1 MLDITDKKAVRKA
14 FRRDVYRNL
23 HFRDEVVYSVRKD
36 GLIEGHALCHV
47 MDGVTFHVGP
57 KGNQR
62 VRNEQRKNV
71 HAVIRG
77 HVVNAVWH
85 PKDHGLEDFKDEM
98 EWAKSAAEDMAAIE
112 MCGVPV
118 SRNTNVS
125 DLDDPRAWE
134 PMYEWVEVKY
144 NPYKFKSFVRFI
156 DLPFG
161 SHEPVARPIFE
172 ARKVVIYSED
182 NKSKVMAMV
191 PIEESEKN

>member
-14 FRRDVYRNL
+14 FRREVYRNL

-36 GLIEGHALCHV
+36 RLVEGHALCHV
-47 MDGVTFHVGP
+47 MDGVTFHVSLN
-57 KGNQR
+57 GNRR
-62 VRNEQRKNV
+62 VRDEKRKNV

-77 HVVNAVWH
+77 HVINVVWY
-85 PKDHGLEDFKDEM
+85 DEDEM
-98 EWAKSAAEDMAAIE
+98 EWAKSAAEDLAAIE
-112 MCGVPV
+112 MCGVPI
-118 SRNTNVS
+118 SRNTKVS

-144 NPYKFKSFVRFI
+144 NPYKFKSFV
-156 DLPFG
+156 
-161 SHEPVARPIFE
+161 ARWPNNGGNLSPIFE

-191 PIEESEKN
+191 PIESEKN

>member
-1 MLDITDKKAVRKA
+1 MLTREQSKKMFKRE
-14 FRRDVYRNL
+14 VYRNL

-36 GLIEGHALCHV
+36 GLVEGHALCHV
-47 MDGVTFHVGP
+47 MDGVTFSVGP

-62 VRNEQRKNV
+62 VRDEERKNV

-77 HVVNAVWH
+77 HVINAVWY
-85 PKDHGLEDFKDEM
+85 DEEELDF
-98 EWAKSAAEDMAAIE
+98 AKSAAKDLAQIE

-118 SRNTNVS
+118 SQNTDVS

-144 NPYKFKSFVRFI
+144 NPYKFKTFVAV
-156 DLPFG
+156 DGDKLT
-161 SHEPVARPIFE
+161 PIFN

-182 NKSKVMAMV
+182 NKSKVMAMI
-191 PIEESEKN
+191 PIEKSDKN

>member
-1 MLDITDKKAVRKA
+1 MSLTKKQAKKL
-14 FRRDVYRNL
+14 FRREVYRNL

-36 GLIEGHALCHV
+36 GLVEGHALCYV
-47 MDGVTFHVGP
+47 MDGVTFSVGP

-62 VRNEQRKNV
+62 VRDEQRKNV

-77 HVVNAVWH
+77 HVINAVWY
-85 PKDHGLEDFKDEM
+85 DEDEM

-161 SHEPVARPIFE
+161 PNEPQASPIFE
-172 ARKVVIYSED
+172 ARKVVVYSED

-191 PIEESEKN
+191 PIKNEKN

>member
-1 MLDITDKKAVRKA
+1 MSLTREQAKKL
-14 FRRDVYRNL
+14 FRREVYRNL
-23 HFRDEVVYSVRKD
+23 HFRDEVVYSVRKN
-36 GLIEGHALCHV
+36 GLVEGHALCHV
-47 MDGVTFHVGP
+47 MDGVTFSVGP

-62 VRNEQRKNV
+62 VRDEQRKNV

-77 HVVNAVWH
+77 HVINAVWY
-85 PKDHGLEDFKDEM
+85 DEDEM

-144 NPYKFKSFVRFI
+144 NPYKFKSFV
-156 DLPFG
+156 
-161 SHEPVARPIFE
+161 ARWPNNGGNLSPIFE

-191 PIEESEKN
+191 PIEKGEKN

>member
-1 MLDITDKKAVRKA
+1 MFKRE
-14 FRRDVYRNL
+14 VYRNL

-36 GLIEGHALCHV
+36 GLVEGHALCHV
-47 MDGVTFHVGP
+47 MDGVTFSVGP

-62 VRNEQRKNV
+62 VRDEERKNV

-77 HVVNAVWH
+77 HVINAVWY
-85 PKDHGLEDFKDEM
+85 DEEELDF
-98 EWAKSAAEDMAAIE
+98 AKSAAKDLAQIE

-118 SRNTNVS
+118 SQNTDVS

-144 NPYKFKSFVRFI
+144 NPYKFKTFVAV
-156 DLPFG
+156 DGDKLT
-161 SHEPVARPIFE
+161 PIFN

-191 PIEESEKN
+191 PIEKSDKN

>member
-1 MLDITDKKAVRKA
+1 MLTKEQSKKL
-14 FRRDVYRNL
+14 FRREVYRNL

-62 VRNEQRKNV
+62 VRDEQRKNV
-71 HAVIRG
+71 HAFIRG
-77 HVVNAVWH
+77 YVISTVWY
-85 PKDHGLEDFKDEM
+85 DE
-98 EWAKSAAEDMAAIE
+98 EELDWAKSAAEDTAMIE

-144 NPYKFKSFVRFI
+144 NPYKFKSFV
-156 DLPFG
+156 
-161 SHEPVARPIFE
+161 ARWPNNGGNLAPIFE
-172 ARKVVIYSED
+172 ARKVVIYSEAG
-182 NKSKVMAMV
+182 KSKVMAMV
-191 PIEESEKN
+191 PIKESEKN

>member
-1 MLDITDKKAVRKA
+1 MLTREQSKKMFKRE
-14 FRRDVYRNL
+14 VYRNL

-36 GLIEGHALCHV
+36 GLVEGHALCHV
-47 MDGVTFHVGP
+47 MDGVTFSVGP

-62 VRNEQRKNV
+62 VRDEERKNV

-77 HVVNAVWH
+77 HVINAVWY
-85 PKDHGLEDFKDEM
+85 DEEELDF
-98 EWAKSAAEDMAAIE
+98 AKSAAKDLAQIE

-118 SRNTNVS
+118 SQNTDVS

-144 NPYKFKSFVRFI
+144 NPYKFKTFVAV
-156 DLPFG
+156 DGDKLT
-161 SHEPVARPIFE
+161 PIFN

-182 NKSKVMAMV
+182 NKSKVMAMI
-191 PIEESEKN
+191 PIKKSDKN

>member
-36 GLIEGHALCHV
+36 RLVEGHALCHV
-47 MDGVTFHVGP
+47 MDGVTFHVSLN
-57 KGNQR
+57 GNRR
-62 VRNEQRKNV
+62 VRDEKRKNV

-77 HVVNAVWH
+77 HVINAVWY
-85 PKDHGLEDFKDEM
+85 DEDEM
-98 EWAKSAAEDMAAIE
+98 EWAKSAAEDLAAIE

-144 NPYKFKSFVRFI
+144 NPYKFKSFV
-156 DLPFG
+156 
-161 SHEPVARPIFE
+161 ARWPNNGGNLSPIFE
-172 ARKVVIYSED
+172 ARKVVIYSEAG
-182 NKSKVMAMV
+182 KSKVMAMV
-191 PIEESEKN
+191 PIKENEKN

>member
-1 MLDITDKKAVRKA
+1 MALYDITDKKAVRKA

-23 HFRDEVVYSVRKD
+23 HFGDEVVYSIRKD
-36 GLIEGHALCHV
+36 GLVEGHALCYV

-62 VRNEQRKNV
+62 VRDEKRKNV
-71 HAVIRG
+71 HAVVRG
-77 HVVNAVWH
+77 HVINAVWYN
-85 PKDHGLEDFKDEM
+85 EDEM

-134 PMYEWVEVKY
+134 PMYKWVEVKY
-144 NPYKFKSFVRFI
+144 NPYKFKSFVAV
-156 DLPFG
+156 DGDKLT
-161 SHEPVARPIFE
+161 PIFV
-172 ARKVVIYSED
+172 ARKVVIHSE
-182 NKSKVMAMV
+182 NGKSRVDAMI
-191 PIEESEKN
+191 PLLTQN

>member
-1 MLDITDKKAVRKA
+1 MSLTKKQAKKL

-23 HFRDEVVYSVRKD
+23 HFGDEVVYSIRKD
-36 GLIEGHALCHV
+36 GLVEGHALCYV
-47 MDGVTFHVGP
+47 MNGVTFHVGP

-62 VRNEQRKNV
+62 VRDEKRKNV
-71 HAVIRG
+71 HAVVRG
-77 HVVNAVWH
+77 HVINAVWY
-85 PKDHGLEDFKDEM
+85 DEDEM

-144 NPYKFKSFVRFI
+144 NPYKFKTFVVV
-156 DLPFG
+156 DGDKLT
-161 SHEPVARPIFE
+161 PIFN

-182 NKSKVMAMV
+182 NKSKVMAMI
-191 PIEESEKN
+191 PIEKSDKN

>member
-1 MLDITDKKAVRKA
+1 MSLTKKQAKKLY
-14 FRRDVYRNL
+14 RREVYRNL

-36 GLIEGHALCHV
+36 GLVEGHALCHV

-71 HAVIRG
+71 HALIRG
-77 HVVNAVWH
+77 HVINTVWY
-85 PKDHGLEDFKDEM
+85 DEDDM

-112 MCGVPV
+112 MCGVP
-118 SRNTNVS
+118 SSLNTNY
-125 DLDDPRAWE
+125 DQDDPRAWE

-144 NPYKFKSFVRFI
+144 NPYKFKNFVRFI

-161 SHEPVARPIFE
+161 PNEPQASPIFE
-172 ARKVVIYSED
+172 ARKVVIYSE
-182 NKSKVMAMV
+182 NGKSKVMAMV
-191 PIEESEKN
+191 LIKNEQSN

>member
-36 GLIEGHALCHV
+36 RLVEGHALCHV
-47 MDGVTFHVGP
+47 MDGVTFHVSLN
-57 KGNQR
+57 GNRR
-62 VRNEQRKNV
+62 VRDEKRKNV

-77 HVVNAVWH
+77 HVINAVWY
-85 PKDHGLEDFKDEM
+85 DEDEM
-98 EWAKSAAEDMAAIE
+98 EWAKSAAEDLAAIE

-144 NPYKFKSFVRFI
+144 NPYKFKSFV
-156 DLPFG
+156 
-161 SHEPVARPIFE
+161 ARWPNNGGNLSPIFE
-172 ARKVVIYSED
+172 ARKAVIYSEAG
-182 NKSKVMAMV
+182 KSKVMAMV
-191 PIEESEKN
+191 PIKENEKN